1 MALLRKVRIWSQQFF
16 NRVLPYDVIGNA
28 TKSENRR
35 PAAVHYN
42 TSRDSSLRGEK
53 IAGEEGLDLRVDL
66 DQAFKYLYNILISQ
80 KD

>member
-1 MALLRKVRIWSQQFF
+1 MALLRKVRIWRQQCF

-35 PAAVHYN
+35 PAALLYII
-42 TSRDSSLRGEK
+42 SRASLRGEK